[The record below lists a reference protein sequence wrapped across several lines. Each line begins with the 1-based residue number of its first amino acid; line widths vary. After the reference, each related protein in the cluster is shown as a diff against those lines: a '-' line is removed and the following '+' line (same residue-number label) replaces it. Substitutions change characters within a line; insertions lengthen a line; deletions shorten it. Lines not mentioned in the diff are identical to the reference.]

1 MQQKGAQIFYGLAK
15 CLQFVQNH
23 CTVEERGQ
31 CIDLGNQQKKT
42 YKTTTTPKNNEME
55 EKTLHTVI
63 SPPKHSEAI
72 CAGSKGFTSASLNK
86 NHWSRP

>member
-1 MQQKGAQIFYGLAK
+1 MQQTGAKIFYGLAK

-23 CTVEERGQ
+23 CTVKERGQ
-31 CIDLGNQQKKT
+31 RILGINRKT
-42 YKTTTTPKNNEME
+42 DETTTTPKNNEKE
-55 EKTLHTVI
+55 EKTPHTVI